1 MRKLHLIA
9 ASIIAL
15 FGFAVLPVGAAL
27 PIEAPICPD
36 ASEEIISDRPD
47 ISTSAIAVPKGSLQ
61 VGNGF
66 DWTSGQG
73 SDVAHFPETVL
84 RGGVAHCT
92 EATISLPSYST
103 AVRGPAQSGFSDVQV
118 TLKRQLVTLPGKMD
132 VSGVLGLGFPVGHN
146 TGWCGGYN
154 SFVELPWRERLDK
167 NWMVNGMVKL
177 SWYDGLSNCNPTLE
191 PTFVLSRRLGWRIS
205 LFSEYVGEFEQHG
218 RPSQLVNMGSIYRLT
233 RTQLFWFRF
242 GFGFTKAAPDQF
254 FGLGYTFRLDDV
266 LPTH

>member
-1 MRKLHLIA
+1 MRELHLIA
-9 ASIIAL
+9 ASIVSL
-15 FGFAVLPVGAAL
+15 FGFAILPVWAAL
-27 PIEAPICPD
+27 PVQALTCPD

-47 ISTSAIAVPKGSLQ
+47 ISTSAIVVPKGSLQ

-73 SDVAHFPETVL
+73 SHVVHFPETVL

-92 EATISLPSYST
+92 EATLSLPSYST
-103 AVRGPAQSGFSDVQV
+103 AVRGPAQSGFSDVQM

-146 TGWCGGYN
+146 TGSCGGYN
-154 SFVELPWRERLDK
+154 SFVELPWRKPFDK
-167 NWMVNGMVKL
+167 NWTVNGMVKL
-177 SWYDGLSNCNPTLE
+177 SWYNGLSNCNPTLE
-191 PTFVLSRRLGWRIS
+191 PTFALSRRLGWRIS
-205 LFSEYVGEFEQHG
+205 LFTEYVGEFEQHDP
-218 RPSQLVNMGSIYRLT
+218 PSQFVNAGGIYRLT

-266 LPTH
+266 FPTH